1 MSDDTLTMEQA
12 ATELVE
18 IDQHDNAATYDP
30 GKLENLP
37 AVRGDELTIE
47 QAADLV
53 GEDVEEFNAPAPV
66 QDFADETTARKEL
79 HARYDQVAEAA
90 NDIAYGATALAD
102 YLHSFLTPHP
112 DAELALSNPGEY
124 VRLQAQHESEVKTLT
139 RVLEHASHARKQADE
154 INIDRHMEIIAEQNT
169 HLVRYFPECADPEGR
184 ERFFDVMREVAYE
197 CGFGEDELRRVVD
210 HRIFRLA
217 HLAAV
222 GMNRTSK
229 PQTQPKARPRGR
241 STPMGQLAATGS
253 IHDAMAVDFD

>member
-18 IDQHDNAATYDP
+18 IDQTPAYDP
-30 GKLENLP
+30 GKLENSP
-37 AVRGDELTIE
+37 AIRGDELTIE

-53 GEDVEEFNAPAPV
+53 GEDVDEFNAPTPV
-66 QDFADETTARKEL
+66 QDFADETSARKHL

-112 DAELALSNPGEY
+112 SAELAVANPSEY
-124 VRLQAQHESEVKTLT
+124 VRLQAQHEAEVQTLT
-139 RVLEHASHARKQADE
+139 RVLEHASHARQQANE
-154 INIDRHMEIIAEQNT
+154 INIDRHHEIVAEQNV
-169 HLVRYFPECADPEGR
+169 HLIRHFPECADPEGR

-222 GMNRTSK
+222 GMQRASK
-229 PQTQPKARPRGR
+229 PQAKEKASPRGR
-241 STPMGQLAATGS
+241 STPMGRLAASGS
-253 IHDAMAVDFD
+253 IQDAMAVDFD